1 MDFTLNGKPVAA
13 EVAEG
18 ESLLALLRDKC
29 GITSAKDGCA
39 PEGSC
44 GACTVLVGGK
54 AVVSCAQGATRA
66 AGREV
71 TTLEGLSPADRALW
85 ADSFV
90 AAGASQCGFCS
101 PGMVMK
107 AESLLRRNPSPAR
120 SQVTSALA
128 GNLCRCT
135 GYVKIIDGV
144 LLAAAARQGA
154 PIPTTDGSGRV
165 GTRAARYQGR
175 ELALGDKPYI
185 NDLTMPGMLHGAL
198 RFSDHPR
205 ARILSVDV
213 ARARAYPGV
222 VAVLTAADVP
232 GDRTQGELTP
242 DWVQIY
248 AVGETTRYVGDV
260 LAIVAAETRAA
271 ARAAA
276 ALMDVEYEVLEP
288 VTDPFAA
295 MAPGAPQ
302 LHPRFPGNVLS
313 LSQVKRGDVDSA
325 LAGAAHIVTETFQT
339 QWIEHA
345 FLEPESALV
354 YPDGDGGLHVY
365 TQGQGIWS
373 DRRQVASLLGLREGK
388 VRATL
393 VSNGGAFGAKEDLNV
408 QGHAALLAWHTGH
421 PVKLTLSRAESLR
434 FHVKRHPL
442 TMTYTVGCDAQGRLL
457 GLRARIVGDTGA
469 YASVGDKVLERAAGH
484 ACGGYRFPAVDV
496 EARAVYTNNV
506 PCGAM
511 RGFGANQVNF
521 ALEGMLDRLAGKVGL
536 DGWDIRWLNAV
547 ETGDVFGTGQRLGPG
562 VGLKKTLLAVRDV
575 YKGARF
581 AGIACAVKNTG
592 VGNGLTEYGR
602 AVLRVGDG
610 GTVTLFHPWTEMGQG
625 VHTVLTQVLCEELG
639 LTPAQVSVEV
649 DTCYELGCG
658 QTTASRATVLGGR
671 AVIDAAAKLRAD
683 LAGKDLAELAGREYR
698 GEVRVDWTTPVG
710 AAVENPVTHFA
721 YGWATQVAIL
731 ADDGHIERFVAAH
744 DVGKV
749 INPTLLEGQIEGAV
763 HMGLGHALSE
773 EYVVRDGTPVTTT
786 LKSLNIIPPTGMPP
800 VECVFV
806 EEPQP
811 EGPYG
816 AKGVGEI
823 GLVPTAAAVA
833 GALRRFDGIART
845 RLPMKDSPAARAA
858 VPKLARAQ

>member
-1 MDFTLNGKPVAA
+1 V
-13 EVAEG
+13 
-18 ESLLALLRDKC
+18 
-29 GITSAKDGCA
+29 
-39 PEGSC
+39 
-44 GACTVLVGGK
+44 
-54 AVVSCAQGATRA
+54 
-66 AGREV
+66 
-71 TTLEGLSPADRALW
+71 
-85 ADSFV
+85 
-90 AAGASQCGFCS
+90 
-101 PGMVMK
+101 
-107 AESLLRRNPSPAR
+107 
-120 SQVTSALA
+120 
-128 GNLCRCT
+128 
-135 GYVKIIDGV
+135 
-144 LLAAAARQGA
+144 
-154 PIPTTDGSGRV
+154 
-165 GTRAARYQGR
+165 
-175 ELALGDKPYI
+175 
-185 NDLTMPGMLHGAL
+185 
-198 RFSDHPR
+198 
-205 ARILSVDV
+205 
-213 ARARAYPGV
+213 
-222 VAVLTAADVP
+222 
-232 GDRTQGELTP
+232 
-242 DWVQIY
+242 
-248 AVGETTRYVGDV
+248 
-260 LAIVAAETRAA
+260 
-271 ARAAA
+271 
-276 ALMDVEYEVLEP
+276 DVEYEVLEP
-288 VTDPFAA
+288 LTDPFAA
-295 MAPGAPQ
+295 MAAGAPQ
-302 LHPRFPGNVLS
+302 LHLHSPGNVLS

-325 LAGAAHIVTETFQT
+325 LASAAHIVTETFQT

-345 FLEPESALV
+345 FLEPESALA
-354 YPDGDGGLHVY
+354 YPDGHGGLHFY

-373 DRRQVASLLGLREGK
+373 DRRQVASLLGLGEDK

-408 QGHAALLAWHTGH
+408 QGHAALLAWHTGR
-421 PVKLTLSRAESLR
+421 PVKLTLSREESLR

-457 GLRARIVGDTGA
+457 GLRAQIMGDTGA

-521 ALEGMLDRLAGKVGL
+521 ALEGMLDRLAEKVGM

-547 ETGDVFGTGQRLGPG
+547 DTGDIFGTGQRLGPG
-562 VGLKKTLLAVRDV
+562 VGLKKTLLAVRDA

-602 AVLRVGDG
+602 AVLRVEDG

-625 VHTVLTQVLCEELG
+625 VHTVLTQVLCEELD
-639 LTPAQVSVEV
+639 LAPAQVKVEV

-671 AVIDAAAKLRAD
+671 AVIDAATNLRAD
-683 LAGKDLAELAGREYR
+683 LAGKALAELAGREYH
-698 GEVRVDWTTPVG
+698 GEVRVDWTSPVG
-710 AAVENPVTHFA
+710 AAAENPVTHFA

-731 ADDGHIERFVAAH
+731 ADDGRIERFVAAH

-773 EYVVRDGTPVTTT
+773 EYVVRAAVPVTTT

-833 GALRRFDGIART
+833 GALRSFDGIART

-858 VPKLARAQ
+858 VPKLGRAR

>member
-1 MDFTLNGKPVAA
+1 MEFMLNGKPACADVQGD
-13 EVAEG
+13 EH
-18 ESLLALLRDKC
+18 LLDVLREQC
-29 GITSAKDGCA
+29 GVTSVKDGCA

-44 GACTVLVGGK
+44 GACTVLVDGK
-54 AVVSCAQGATRA
+54 AVVSCAQKAARF
-66 AGREV
+66 AGREII
-71 TTLEGLSPADRALW
+71 TQEGLPEDERALW
-85 ADSFV
+85 AESFV

-101 PGMVMK
+101 PGVVMK
-107 AESLLRRNPSPAR
+107 AEALLRKNPGPTRA
-120 SQVTSALA
+120 QVAGALA

-144 LLAAAARQGA
+144 LIAAAAKQGA
-154 PIPTTDGSGRV
+154 RIPAPGGSGRV
-165 GTRAARYQGR
+165 GTRTARYQGR

-205 ARILSVDV
+205 ARIVSVDTS
-213 ARARAYPGV
+213 RAKAYPGV
-222 VAVLTAADVP
+222 TAVLTAAHAP
-232 GDRTQGELTP
+232 GERIQGELTQ

-248 AVGETTRYVGDV
+248 AAGETTRYVGDV
-260 LAIVAAETRAA
+260 LALVAAETRAA

-276 ALMDVEYEVLEP
+276 ALVDVEYEVLEP
-288 VTDPFAA
+288 VTSPSAA
-295 MAPGAPQ
+295 LAPGAPL
-302 LHPRFPGNVLS
+302 LHPRSPGNVLS

-325 LAGAAHIVTETFQT
+325 LAGAAHVVTETFQT

-345 FLEPESALV
+345 FLEPESALA
-354 YPDGDGGLHVY
+354 YPDGDGGLHFY

-373 DRRQVASLLGLREGK
+373 DRRQVAGLLGLPEDK

-408 QGHAALLAWHTGH
+408 QGHAALLAWHTGR

-442 TMTYTVGCDAQGRLL
+442 TMTYTVGCDVQGRLL

-521 ALEGMLDRLAGKVGL
+521 ALEGMLDRLAEKVGI

-562 VGLKKTLLAVRDV
+562 VGLRKTLLAVKDA
-575 YKGARF
+575 YKEARF
-581 AGIACAVKNTG
+581 AGIGCAVKNTG
-592 VGNGLTEYGR
+592 VGNGLAEYGR
-602 AVLRVGDG
+602 AVLRVGAG

-625 VHTVLTQVLCEELG
+625 VHTVLRQILCEELG
-639 LTPAQVSVEV
+639 FAPAQVTVEV

-658 QTTASRATVLGGR
+658 QTTASRGTVLGGR

-683 LAGKDLAELAGREYR
+683 LAGKDLADLAGREYH
-698 GEVRVDWTTPVG
+698 GEVCVDWTTPVG

-721 YGWATQVAIL
+721 YGWATQVVIL
-731 ADDGHIERFVAAH
+731 GDDGSIEKVVAAH

-749 INPTLLEGQIEGAV
+749 INPMLLEGQIEGAV

-773 EYVVRDGTPVTTT
+773 EYVAEDAFPVTTT
-786 LKSLNIIPPTGMPP
+786 LKSLNIIPPAGMPP
-800 VECVFV
+800 VDCIFV

-823 GLVPTAAAVA
+823 GLVPTAGAVA
-833 GALRRFDGIART
+833 GALHAFDGIHRT
-845 RLPMKDSPAARAA
+845 RLPMKDSAAARAA
-858 VPKLARAQ
+858 VPKLARAR